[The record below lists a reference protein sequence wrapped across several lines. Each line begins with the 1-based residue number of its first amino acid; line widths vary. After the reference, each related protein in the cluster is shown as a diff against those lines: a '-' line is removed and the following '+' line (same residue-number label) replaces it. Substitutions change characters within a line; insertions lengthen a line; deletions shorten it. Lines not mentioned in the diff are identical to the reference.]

1 MAAGIAMILLSQ
13 LVAAGQLL
21 IDQSSWNARLQ
32 LSPLKIVGCEGLLG
46 MLLTV
51 SACGFRWGGRVG
63 QPTPLF
69 SRSRGKKGGLAAAVT
84 VDDCGV

>member
-1 MAAGIAMILLSQ
+1 MAAGIAMILASQ

-21 IDQSSWNARLQ
+21 IDQSSWNTRLQ

-51 SACGFRWGGRVG
+51 SERENESDTKCE
-63 QPTPLF
+63 
-69 SRSRGKKGGLAAAVT
+69 KKMVCT
-84 VDDCGV
+84 GVWQAGCHV

>member
-1 MAAGIAMILLSQ
+1 MAAGIGMILLSQ

-46 MLLTV
+46 MLLVV
-51 SACGFRWGGRVG
+51 SANVHPSIRGRG
-63 QPTPLF
+63 
-69 SRSRGKKGGLAAAVT
+69 
-84 VDDCGV
+84 